1 MLYSWKKST
10 FADVIELERHI
21 EILLLSNDCVIV
33 PDFGGFMAHHVDAR
47 YDKDDHLFLPP
58 LRTLGFNP
66 QLKMNDSLLAQSY
79 IEAYD
84 ISYPEAIKRIED
96 EVRELKQR
104 LENEGTYEL
113 NDLGTISMNEDGHYE
128 FQPCEAGLLTP
139 ELYGL
144 SSFEIN
150 PLSTGST
157 KKVGSGEA
165 TLASSAAQAT
175 EKVPTL
181 TVETKE
187 MGAQEKEEPTLTTT
201 VFDTEEEEKG
211 GSTFRVHL
219 YRNVAIACI
228 ALLVFL
234 LIPSNLGNSDDSSSL
249 LSKVDT
255 GMLTRIFPKSV
266 TTGTTQL
273 EAALKKDTV
282 KESKNNSISHSTEK
296 TTKAS
301 QELKDEEAPYFCLVL
316 ASRVTKKNA
325 AAYVDQLRQKGYQ
338 TARVLPRERG
348 AKVIYG
354 SYKTENEAYNVLNRM
369 CVKPDFSEAWVMCVQ
384 PNQQRR

>member
-1 MLYSWKKST
+1 
-10 FADVIELERHI
+10 
-21 EILLLSNDCVIV
+21 
-33 PDFGGFMAHHVDAR
+33 MAHHVDAR

-66 QLKMNDSLLAQSY
+66 QLKMNDSLLAQSD

-104 LENEGTYEL
+104 LENEGKYEL

-201 VFDTEEEEKG
+201 VFDTEEEEKD

-228 ALLVFL
+228 VLLAFL
-234 LIPSNLGNSDDSSSL
+234 LIPSNLGNSDESSSL

-282 KESKNNSISHSTEK
+282 KESKNNSISHPTEK
-296 TTKAS
+296 TTEAS

-369 CVKPDFSEAWVMCVQ
+369 CVQPDFSEAWVMCGQ

>member
-1 MLYSWKKST
+1 
-10 FADVIELERHI
+10 
-21 EILLLSNDCVIV
+21 
-33 PDFGGFMAHHVDAR
+33 
-47 YDKDDHLFLPP
+47 
-58 LRTLGFNP
+58 LGFNP

-84 ISYPEAIKRIED
+84 ISFPEAIKRIED

-144 SSFEIN
+144 SSFEML
-150 PLSTGST
+150 PLSSVST
-157 KKVGSGEA
+157 KKAGSEEVA
-165 TLASSAAQAT
+165 IPSHTVQASG
-175 EKVPTL
+175 KVPTL

-187 MGAQEKEEPTLTTT
+187 IGGQEKEEPTLTTT
-201 VFDTEEEEKG
+201 IFDTEKEEKG
-211 GSTFRVHL
+211 NSTFRIHL

-228 ALLVFL
+228 ALLAFL
-234 LIPSNLGNSDDSSSL
+234 LIPSHLGNSNESSSM

-273 EAALKKDTV
+273 EAALKKDTL
-282 KESKNNSISHSTEK
+282 KGSKDISIHHGTEPAR
-296 TTKAS
+296 KAP
-301 QELKDEEAPYFCLVL
+301 QELKDDEAPYFCLVL

-325 AAYVDQLRQKGYQ
+325 AAYVHQLHKKGYQ
-338 TARVLPRERG
+338 AARVLPRERG

>member
-1 MLYSWKKST
+1 MFYSWKKST
-10 FADVIELERHI
+10 FAVVIELERHI

-144 SSFEIN
+144 SSFEML
-150 PLSTGST
+150 PLSSSST
-157 KKVGSGEA
+157 KKPGNEEVAVPSH
-165 TLASSAAQAT
+165 TAQVT
-175 EKVPTL
+175 GKVPTL

-187 MGAQEKEEPTLTTT
+187 IGAQEKEEPTLTTT
-201 VFDTEEEEKG
+201 VFDTEEEEEG
-211 GSTFRVHL
+211 NPTFRIHL

-228 ALLVFL
+228 ALLAFL
-234 LIPSNLGNSDDSSSL
+234 LVPSHLGNSNESSSL

-273 EAALKKDTV
+273 EAALKKDTL
-282 KESKNNSISHSTEK
+282 KGSKDISIHHGTESATNPP
-296 TTKAS
+296 
-301 QELKDEEAPYFCLVL
+301 QELKDDETPYFCLVL

-325 AAYVDQLRQKGYQ
+325 AAFVDQLHKKGYQ

-354 SYKTENEAYNVLNRM
+354 SYKSENEAYNVLNRM